1 MNNKEI
7 INRLKNDEDYYGS
20 FGKQYL
26 SNSDIQT
33 LLSNPLALHKD
44 RVMSSA
50 FLVGGYFHTAILE
63 PDKLKKYK
71 IIKSSSRNTKMY
83 KELSGGEMCYCRM
96 RSTVLS

>member
-1 MNNKEI
+1 MNKTEI

-44 RVMSSA
+44 RSMSSA
-50 FLVGGYFHTAILE
+50 F
-63 PDKLKKYK
+63 
-71 IIKSSSRNTKMY
+71 SRWIFPYSNFRT
-83 KELSGGEMCYCRM
+83 G
-96 RSTVLS
+96 